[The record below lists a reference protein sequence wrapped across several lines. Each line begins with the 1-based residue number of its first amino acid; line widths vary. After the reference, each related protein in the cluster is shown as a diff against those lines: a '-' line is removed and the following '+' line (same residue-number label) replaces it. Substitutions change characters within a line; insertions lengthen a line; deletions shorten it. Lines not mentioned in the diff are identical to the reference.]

1 MPCRSR
7 ASCRDTAKSS
17 APISRRLSSRWR
29 FFPRPRSSSTP
40 RSPPMR
46 ALKCPGT
53 AGASSSRPERSGARK
68 RRAHRNALA
77 RGEIARVDL
86 AAVEF
91 RDELRDVEA
100 QAEVRLR
107 ARAFAAPIAA
117 HRDHRSKKLS
127 AHLFRQERPL
137 VLDAELDE
145 AVRDGK
151 RNPDRLAWLAG
162 GCEIHRVRDELVEQ
176 LRGKVGR
183 ALGYCFLVRLSQ
195 FEELIRI
202 GEAVSLDAACYDFAE
217 VEALAL
223 DRSESLLQARRLAHA
238 SENGAQAPQALFR
251 ALDVDAGVGRG
262 ELQVFQGRTHHRDR
276 RAQLVRQAAR
286 HALQVG
292 VMLRELAEHGREA
305 ARQVADL
312 VARVLRGKQT

>member
-1 MPCRSR
+1 MRCRFR
-7 ASCRDTAKSS
+7 ASHRGTPISS
-17 APISRRLSSRWR
+17 APISRRPSSRWR
-29 FFPRPRSSSTP
+29 SFPPFRSSSTP
-40 RSPPMR
+40 RSPPTR
-46 ALKCPGT
+46 ARKCRGT
-53 AGASSSRPERSGARK
+53 AGASSSRPESSGGPERC
-68 RRAHRNALA
+68 AHRNALA
-77 RGEIARVDL
+77 RGEIARVDV

-91 RDELRDVEA
+91 RDEPRDVET

-107 ARAFAAPIAA
+107 ARSFAASLAA

-127 AHLFRQERPL
+127 AHLFRQQRPL
-137 VLDAELDE
+137 VLDAELDH

-202 GEAVSLDAACYDFAE
+202 GEAVALHASRYDRGE

-223 DRSESLLQARRLAHA
+223 DR
-238 SENGAQAPQALFR
+238 G
-251 ALDVDAGVGRG
+251 
-262 ELQVFQGRTHHRDR
+262 
-276 RAQLVRQAAR
+276 
-286 HALQVG
+286 
-292 VMLRELAEHGREA
+292 
-305 ARQVADL
+305 
-312 VARVLRGKQT
+312 